1 MAEDLFIPKLGQ
13 TVDEVVLINWLVE
26 DGTKVEFGD
35 PVLEVETD
43 KAIFNV
49 EANAKGVIRLGPHKV
64 GETLPVLTV
73 VATIGKAN
81 EAFSPSSEVL
91 SPEGEEKPEKSLEP
105 AEVSQVLEAVE
116 ETAKPQREKVF
127 ASPRARKLANEEGVD
142 VSQLTPTGGEGIR
155 VIEQDVKNYLQA
167 AKPNATP
174 VAGGLAKEVG
184 LSLVGI
190 SGSGP
195 KGVITRK
202 DVIRTIREKLRS
214 STTTPLRAAAPKELA
229 KLSVTETI
237 PLRSVRKLIF
247 DRMGESVHTTARV
260 TLVTEID
267 ATKLVALRERFK
279 VEKASKWGF
288 TPGYNELIGSLVAR
302 TLPDFPYVNA
312 RINADETSI
321 EHLGEVNL
329 GIAVDTERGLVVPV
343 IKNADQIDLQAFGT
357 SFRRLIDRAQTGR
370 FQPEDLEGGTFTIT
384 NLGNFEVDAFTPV
397 INLPQAGIL
406 GIGRIQEKVVPIEGE
421 IIIRKMMTLS
431 LVFDHR
437 IIDGAPAAR
446 FLQQIKLNIESPS
459 LILE

>member
-1 MAEDLFIPKLGQ
+1 M
-13 TVDEVVLINWLVE
+13 
-26 DGTKVEFGD
+26 
-35 PVLEVETD
+35 
-43 KAIFNV
+43 
-49 EANAKGVIRLGPHKV
+49 
-64 GETLPVLTV
+64 
-73 VATIGKAN
+73 
-81 EAFSPSSEVL
+81 
-91 SPEGEEKPEKSLEP
+91 
-105 AEVSQVLEAVE
+105 
-116 ETAKPQREKVF
+116 
-127 ASPRARKLANEEGVD
+127 
-142 VSQLTPTGGEGIR
+142 
-155 VIEQDVKNYLQA
+155 KNYLQA

-174 VAGGLAKEVG
+174 VAAGLAKEVG

-190 SGSGP
+190 SGTGP
-195 KGVITRK
+195 KGAITRK

-214 STTTPLRAAAPKELA
+214 STTAPLTAAAPKELA
-229 KLSVTETI
+229 KLSVKETI

-279 VEKASKWGF
+279 VEKASEWGF

-343 IKNADQIDLQAFGT
+343 IKNADRLDLQKFGT
-357 SFRRLIDRAQTGR
+357 TFRQLIDRAQTGR